1 MSFIALENVTK
12 QYNGTAGIR
21 DVSLEVEQGSFVSI
35 VGPFGSGK
43 TTLLRII
50 AGLISDYEGKAT
62 IGDMTPKET
71 KVARRIGVGF
81 QQPTLLSWRNVIDNI
96 SLPIEI
102 VKPSVYTEPDEL
114 LELAGL
120 ASIKERNIHELSG
133 GTRQLVSILR
143 SLVLSPDVLL
153 LDEPFS
159 SIDEM
164 TKDKMHEKLLAI
176 HRQRKQTTILVTHSL
191 QEAVYLSDKVV
202 VLSAAP
208 GRVKSIID
216 IDFAR
221 DSIEAKY
228 SPEALEYVRQLRA
241 EIYS

>member
-1 MSFIALENVTK
+1 MSFISLENITK
-12 QYNGTAGIR
+12 QYKGLAGVR
-21 DVSLEVEQGSFVSI
+21 DVSLKVEQGAFVSI

-50 AGLISDYEGKAT
+50 AGLISDYGGEAA
-62 IGDMTPKET
+62 IGGMTPEEART
-71 KVARRIGVGF
+71 ARRIGVGF

-96 SLPIEI
+96 SLPLEI
-102 VKPSVYTEPDEL
+102 AKPSAYTEPAEL

-143 SLVLSPDVLL
+143 SLVLNPDVLL

-176 HRQRKQTTILVTHSL
+176 HRERKQTTILVTHSL
-191 QEAVYLSDKVV
+191 QEAVYLSDQVI

-208 GRVKSIID
+208 GRIKSIHN
-216 IDFAR
+216 IDFIR

-228 SPEALEYVRQLRA
+228 SPEALKYVRRLRA

>member
-1 MSFIALENVTK
+1 MSFITIDKVTK
-12 QYNGTAGIR
+12 QYSETTGIK
-21 DVSLEVEQGSFVSI
+21 DISLKVKKGSFISI

-43 TTLLRII
+43 TTLLRAV
-50 AGLISDYEGKAT
+50 AGLITDYEGSIK
-62 IGDMTPKET
+62 IGEMTPEEAKA
-71 KVARRIGVGF
+71 ARRIGVGF
-81 QQPTLLSWRNVIDNI
+81 QQPTLLQWRNVISNI
-96 SLPIEI
+96 RLPLEI
-102 VKPSVYTEPDEL
+102 AKPSTYTEPDEL

-120 ASIKERNIHELSG
+120 SSIRERNIHELSG

-143 SLVLSPDVLL
+143 SLVLNPDILL

-164 TKDKMHEKLLAI
+164 TKDKMHEKLLTV

-191 QEAVYLSDKVV
+191 QEAVYLSDQVI

-216 IDFAR
+216 IDFPR

-228 SPEALEYVRQLRA
+228 SPESLEYIRLLRA

>member
-50 AGLISDYEGKAT
+50 AGLINDYEGKAT

-71 KVARRIGVGF
+71 KAARRIGVGF

-102 VKPSVYTEPDEL
+102 VKPSAYTEPDEL

>member
-50 AGLISDYEGKAT
+50 AGLISDYEGAAT

-71 KVARRIGVGF
+71 KAAQRIGVGF

-143 SLVLSPDVLL
+143 SLVLNPDVLL